1 MKNILVIRSSVNK
14 ANSVSNQMI
23 DEFVAKL
30 QDKYP
35 TVAITERDLNE
46 KPVPTLS
53 AATVNAVRAG
63 ETDTPVKA
71 EAYQLANT
79 LVDEIKSAQAVVMGV
94 PMYNFG
100 VPATLKAYVDYIARP
115 RVTFAYSEDG
125 PHGLLPNIPVYA
137 FISSAGLYEEGKG
150 DFMSPWLRQVLGFV
164 GLNNVNVIKTEGFAF
179 GEEAAAKAFADI
191 RERINEIISS
201 YQ

>member
-63 ETDTPVKA
+63 ETDTSAKA

-79 LVDEIKSAQAVVMGV
+79 LVDEIKSAEAVVIGV

-125 PHGLLPNIPVYA
+125 PHGLLPNVPVYA
-137 FISSAGLYEEGKG
+137 FVSSAGVYEEGKG

-179 GEEAAAKAFADI
+179 GEEAAAKAFADT